1 MSELPEYPH
10 FPTQTLALRKRLA
23 TVIAAIPHAHLPRP
37 VKNEIFTNPEDAFIR
52 IRDWGFTQGVLLVK
66 ESTSEVKGRWQI
78 ECSRH
83 HKQTSDWRKTPAP
96 ERQRVGTHF
105 QANGCKFSLYIS
117 RRKRMNNQWAIGWTH
132 EEHNHPPLADPFVLD
147 KLKVYEPNHQRARQ
161 LASTHRGIASY
172 SDSNEILKNQGLH
185 ISAREFYN
193 LTRKEKNSPLNNHEE
208 LELLLGILERAGF
221 HPRTREEYLVVDD
234 IRTSR
239 VVRDIFFMSDEQVR
253 LARRFVSSFMYET
266 DATFNTNTR
275 RLPLSVMVGI
285 DNTGKTFP
293 MAFMF
298 ITSESAKSFVFASQ
312 CLTDLCFYDC
322 PEARVIC
329 GDFSKGLGA
338 AIAMKAQQDAA
349 KEAQLDDDRFAQGD
363 KMELD
368 ETKVQC
374 SVNLLEGDTIIV
386 DVEVGSHGERTLL
399 QLCEW
404 HAIEA
409 IKRRLI
415 HSGRY
420 SKETREELV
429 DLLNRWVKAPLE
441 GLEKARNILLGRLHK
456 QERDYLRQYY
466 QPKEVQFCRAYTRTY
481 INLGVHST
489 QRNESYHVVVK
500 KRLHKNLSVS
510 DAIEAIVAK
519 TLELAEE
526 YNARINNNRK
536 NTPRLMDIKAFR
548 KVGSLLTHYAIDLTM
563 VEWRA
568 AKDLSDQIDGGDVKP
583 FDFEE
588 ALGCQF
594 ECELP
599 ARFRLPCKH
608 WMLQFYLRGEPLPLS
623 LFHPRW
629 LLDGPGVVRGWK
641 MKLSSVVAVQS
652 VPTSAS
658 NPLLTPAGPSSLGDP
673 RRYADDGAQMIIDA
687 AAKAVEK
694 LRSLPAGQKESFATG
709 FEDLTMKLSSRVDDL
724 MASRQAVPAELPAPL
739 PQPNVKFKA
748 NRRRGYTGREAA
760 EEEEKDAIR
769 AARRATREADLRKIE
784 DATRRQD
791 L

>member
-1 MSELPEYPH
+1 
-10 FPTQTLALRKRLA
+10 
-23 TVIAAIPHAHLPRP
+23 
-37 VKNEIFTNPEDAFIR
+37 
-52 IRDWGFTQGVLLVK
+52 
-66 ESTSEVKGRWQI
+66 
-78 ECSRH
+78 
-83 HKQTSDWRKTPAP
+83 
-96 ERQRVGTHF
+96 
-105 QANGCKFSLYIS
+105 
-117 RRKRMNNQWAIGWTH
+117 
-132 EEHNHPPLADPFVLD
+132 
-147 KLKVYEPNHQRARQ
+147 
-161 LASTHRGIASY
+161 
-172 SDSNEILKNQGLH
+172 
-185 ISAREFYN
+185 
-193 LTRKEKNSPLNNHEE
+193 
-208 LELLLGILERAGF
+208 
-221 HPRTREEYLVVDD
+221 
-234 IRTSR
+234 
-239 VVRDIFFMSDEQVR
+239 
-253 LARRFVSSFMYET
+253 
-266 DATFNTNTR
+266 
-275 RLPLSVMVGI
+275 
-285 DNTGKTFP
+285 
-293 MAFMF
+293 MF

-568 AKDLSDQIDGGDVKP
+568 AKI
-583 FDFEE
+583 
-588 ALGCQF
+588 
-594 ECELP
+594 
-599 ARFRLPCKH
+599 
-608 WMLQFYLRGEPLPLS
+608 
-623 LFHPRW
+623 
-629 LLDGPGVVRGWK
+629 
-641 MKLSSVVAVQS
+641 
-652 VPTSAS
+652 
-658 NPLLTPAGPSSLGDP
+658 
-673 RRYADDGAQMIIDA
+673 
-687 AAKAVEK
+687 
-694 LRSLPAGQKESFATG
+694 
-709 FEDLTMKLSSRVDDL
+709 
-724 MASRQAVPAELPAPL
+724 
-739 PQPNVKFKA
+739 
-748 NRRRGYTGREAA
+748 
-760 EEEEKDAIR
+760 
-769 AARRATREADLRKIE
+769 
-784 DATRRQD
+784 
-791 L
+791 